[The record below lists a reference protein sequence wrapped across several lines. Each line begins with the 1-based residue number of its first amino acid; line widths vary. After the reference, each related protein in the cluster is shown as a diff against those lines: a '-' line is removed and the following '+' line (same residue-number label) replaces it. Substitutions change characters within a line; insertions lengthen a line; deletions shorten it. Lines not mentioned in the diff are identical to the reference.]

1 MTSAD
6 QELSPADFEKLREAF
21 DRAVELSDADRAEF
35 MREFRKERPR
45 IAERLN
51 RMLRHDV
58 PDDAE
63 DAMEETM
70 AFGPTD
76 QSMRFVE
83 GYEILGEIG
92 RGGMGVVY
100 KAHQKNPDRIVALKM
115 IRVGRFASDLD
126 VQRFAVEVDA
136 IAKLEHPNIV
146 SIYEIGSHHGEH
158 FFTMQ
163 LVEASR
169 LDTYLTSD
177 ECNRLDALEVFTQ
190 VCDAVAYC
198 HNHGIVH
205 RDLKPSNVLLD
216 EQRRPQLTDFGLAK
230 HLEKD
235 TNLTRTGDLMGTP
248 GFMAP
253 EQADGS
259 PEAMID
265 ARADVY
271 SLGAILY
278 KILTGKPPIDVA
290 EVNLAGAIQR
300 VRSNDIINPRLID
313 RWIPRD
319 LETICMKC
327 LDASPTERY
336 QNAGELAE
344 ELRRYADR
352 EPIAARPISASRRL
366 LRWSRQQPGLAVTW
380 LAVTIFYVYHLAC
393 VYLFKDINLDEP
405 AEQLFHRV
413 ATAVA
418 VIWVIGAYCFQR
430 LLVWTHGSRWPLYG
444 WVTMEVALLTVLL
457 SFGVAATSA
466 LVLMYCVLVAASVL
480 RFQPVLVAYV
490 TLLCVAAYLFQVW
503 QVIVD
508 DTLEGSVDVS
518 VRFSVPFV
526 LSILCIGLIQYFA
539 LRRSRA
545 AIELISERNN

>member
-1 MTSAD
+1 MTSND
-6 QELSPADFEKLREAF
+6 RELSPAEFETLRGVF
-21 DRAVELSDADRAEF
+21 DRAVELSDTDRAEF
-35 MREFRKERPR
+35 IRELREEQPR
-45 IAERLN
+45 VAEQLS
-51 RMLRHDV
+51 RMLRHDT
-58 PDDAE
+58 PEDAE
-63 DAMEETM
+63 DPMEETI
-70 AFGPTD
+70 AIGPTD
-76 QSMRFVE
+76 RSVRFVE

-115 IRVGRFASDLD
+115 IRVGRFASDID
-126 VQRFAVEVDA
+126 VQRFAAEVDA
-136 IAKLEHPNIV
+136 IAKLEYPHIV

-163 LVEASR
+163 LVEGSR
-169 LDTYLTSD
+169 FDTYLASD
-177 ECNRLDALEVFTQ
+177 ECNRLEALEIFTQ

-216 EQRRPQLTDFGLAK
+216 EKRRPQLTDFGLAK
-230 HLEKD
+230 HLEKEK
-235 TNLTRTGDLMGTP
+235 NLTRTGDLMGTP

-259 PEAMID
+259 PQAMID

-300 VRSNDIINPRLID
+300 VRGNDIINPKLID

-327 LDASPTERY
+327 LDARPEERY
-336 QNAGELAE
+336 QNAGELAD

-352 EPIAARPISASRRL
+352 EPIAARPISTVRRI

-380 LAVTIFYVYHLAC
+380 IAVTIFYAYHLAC
-393 VYLFKDINLDEP
+393 VYLLGYYNLAVREH
-405 AEQLFHRV
+405 LRFHLA
-413 ATAVA
+413 ATVVA
-418 VIWVIGAYCFQR
+418 VVWVIGAYSFQR
-430 LLVWTHGSRWPLYG
+430 LLVWTSGSRWPLFG
-444 WVTMEVALLTVLL
+444 WVTMEVALLTLLL
-457 SFGVAATSA
+457 STGLAATSA
-466 LVLMYCVLVAASVL
+466 LVLMYFVLVAASVL

-503 QVIVD
+503 LVSLD
-508 DTLEGSVDVS
+508 DDLDGSVDAS
-518 VRFSVPFV
+518 VEFCIPFV
-526 LSILCIGLIQYFA
+526 LCLLCVGLIQYFA

-545 AIELISERNN
+545 AIELMSERTN